1 MILFVM
7 YGGGGWSCLGAR
19 TDKTGKIE
27 MYTMRP
33 EHG

>member
-1 MILFVM
+1 M
-7 YGGGGWSCLGAR
+7 GSCLVWSRNIDFAR
-19 TDKTGKIE
+19 IERGKTGKIE